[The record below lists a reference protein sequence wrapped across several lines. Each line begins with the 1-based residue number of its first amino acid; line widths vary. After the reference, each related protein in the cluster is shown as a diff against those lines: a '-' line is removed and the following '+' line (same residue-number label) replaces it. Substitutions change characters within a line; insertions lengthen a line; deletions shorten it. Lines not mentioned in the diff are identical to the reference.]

1 MRNVARRMKKI
12 KKRFSAVI
20 IVDLPGVGG
29 TAVGGTGVGAFVGLG
44 VGPGVGALVGAFVGA
59 GVGGF
64 VGAFVGAGVGGF
76 VAEAVME
83 MVTTA
88 LSVAPDVS
96 AIVYV
101 KESVAVSPFWR
112 ESY

>member
-12 KKRFSAVI
+12 NKRFSAVM

-29 TAVGGTGVGAFVGLG
+29 TAVGGTGVGGTG
-44 VGPGVGALVGAFVGA
+44 VGA

-64 VGAFVGAGVGGF
+64 VGAFVGAGEGGF
-76 VAEAVME
+76 VAEAVMVI
-83 MVTTA
+83 VTTA

-101 KESVAVSPFWR
+101 KESVAVSPF
-112 ESY
+112 

>member
-1 MRNVARRMKKI
+1 M
-12 KKRFSAVI
+12 
-20 IVDLPGVGG
+20 
-29 TAVGGTGVGAFVGLG
+29 GGTGVGGTST
-44 VGPGVGALVGAFVGA
+44 GVGALVGAFVGA

-64 VGAFVGAGVGGF
+64 VE
-76 VAEAVME
+76 AEAVIV

-112 ESY
+112 

>member
-1 MRNVARRMKKI
+1 M
-12 KKRFSAVI
+12 I
-20 IVDLPGVGG
+20 IVDLP
-29 TAVGGTGVGAFVGLG
+29 GVGAFVGLG
-44 VGPGVGALVGAFVGA
+44 VGPGVGALVGTFVGA

-64 VGAFVGAGVGGF
+64 VGAFVGAGEGGF
-76 VAEAVME
+76 VAEAVMV

-101 KESVAVSPFWR
+101 KESVAVSPF
-112 ESY
+112 